1 MTDRRS
7 SSPTYELFSRRD
19 KAAGRVVE
27 PLTPEF
33 RNRVISL
40 CGRSFPQYNH
50 FWDRVWGSK
59 VDTRFWL
66 RIHDSL
72 VYLHGHS
79 DLSSLIGISRGGDAI
94 TFLRECSVEHFFDFV
109 ELIFRSVPVRSSRDV
124 SRMEAIVENI
134 NEFLR
139 LDSLPYH
146 LTEVSHSLSAAR
158 PQIGAF
164 PQIIRREHETLH
176 YLAIQPA
183 LALLTGRIFES
194 ANEEFLEALS
204 DYRKGEYADCIAKC
218 GSAFESVM
226 KIICDEKQWQYQQ
239 ADTVERLLNRILD
252 STSMGSFF
260 KQPIMLIATIRNRL
274 SSAHGAGVEPRKPE
288 KHVAQYVINS
298 TAAAILLLVEECK
311 I

>member
-50 FWDRVWGSK
+50 FWDPVWGSK

-79 DLSSLIGISRGGDAI
+79 DLSSLIG
-94 TFLRECSVEHFFDFV
+94 
-109 ELIFRSVPVRSSRDV
+109 IFRSVPVRSSRDV

-204 DYRKGEYADCIAKC
+204 DYRKGEYADCIARC